1 MVILYLSVS
10 YSKDKDT
17 PPYTTT
23 MNIRNPCSFV
33 HLLHPYYF
41 TDVVIFA
48 YRHLFICY
56 RNAQHQIWQQRQTY
70 FPVIHIIVPVVYRF
84 PYFKSTGIFC
94 DGHIPCINDFHFVF
108 STSLH
113 FSVGSILCRKIE
125 QPFVLYLLTEI
136 NQIITL
142 VSRSRPMVTTDIRQL
157 QRMRQRIQQTA
168 GKTTI
173 HRAIL
178 LPLPRK

>member
-125 QPFVLYLLTEI
+125 Q
-136 NQIITL
+136 
-142 VSRSRPMVTTDIRQL
+142 
-157 QRMRQRIQQTA
+157 
-168 GKTTI
+168 
-173 HRAIL
+173 HRFQ
-178 LPLPRK
+178 

>member
-1 MVILYLSVS
+1 MATTANVLSGNS
-10 YSKDKDT
+10 HHSAGSL
-17 PPYTTT
+17 
-23 MNIRNPCSFV
+23 SFS
-33 HLLHPYYF
+33 
-41 TDVVIFA
+41 
-48 YRHLFICY
+48 
-56 RNAQHQIWQQRQTY
+56 
-70 FPVIHIIVPVVYRF
+70 
-84 PYFKSTGIFC
+84 YFKSTGIFC

-168 GKTTI
+168 GKGI
-173 HRAIL
+173 RFHDSPRHSPPFAQKIVSM
-178 LPLPRK
+178 LPAFH